1 MPHISCFHKGAYAMI
16 GVRGNGDRRE
26 TVRYEE
32 DSARSSLYPLLSLG
46 PASRLSILAKT
57 PRGLNLGTD
66 FAEFIFQKLSE
77 NCRKGSLWTL
87 EGAQNDA
94 TSAVSA
100 PFVPPKTR
108 ALGGGITIYQT
119 VSLLVVCCDG
129 VYGLESLQRGL
140 RDALKYARIQ
150 P

>member
-108 ALGGGITIYQT
+108 ALDGGITISSCSGT
-119 VSLLVVCCDG
+119 ASGC
-129 VYGLESLQRGL
+129 STT
-140 RDALKYARIQ
+140 
-150 P
+150 